1 MFPLRAPFVLRV
13 YFVNLLHHRSDI
25 FEIHVHHGLFSV
37 RSGVNC
43 SLEGRGVGGILGRVW
58 DQLQLSRHVVVSFDI
73 GLELCERVFGFHLGC
88 ARTRLDV
95 RPPRLEQRH
104 RISLLLDL
112 FVREVRCSHVNRLRR
127 HSVPKVDRLFVGRL
141 KSFLAEV
148 RALPGLRSVPLRYF
162 YAPSHRSGVFL
173 VLLHTSDKRILF
185 VVQRR
190 PLGRFLRQRG
200 PERVQF
206 GVFLF

>member
-1 MFPLRAPFVLRV
+1 MVQVGA
-13 YFVNLLHHRSDI
+13 HSRSY
-25 FEIHVHHGLFSV
+25 HGLFSV
-37 RSGVNC
+37 RSGVDC

-112 FVREVRCSHVNRLRR
+112 FVLRHDERGRKVRRLEGVEGVEGMEGMEGME
-127 HSVPKVDRLFVGRL
+127 SVDGCGR
-141 KSFLAEV
+141 
-148 RALPGLRSVPLRYF
+148 
-162 YAPSHRSGVFL
+162 
-173 VLLHTSDKRILF
+173 
-185 VVQRR
+185 
-190 PLGRFLRQRG
+190 
-200 PERVQF
+200 
-206 GVFLF
+206 